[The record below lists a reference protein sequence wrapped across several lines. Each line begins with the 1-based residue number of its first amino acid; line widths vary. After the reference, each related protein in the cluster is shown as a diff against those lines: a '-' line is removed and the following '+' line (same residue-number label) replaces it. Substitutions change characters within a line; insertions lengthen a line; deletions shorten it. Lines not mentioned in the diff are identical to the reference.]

1 MVTEDA
7 ADGETI
13 RDASGLLKAGRR
25 ATKEIMDARRARYR
39 RGGAAIE
46 ARRFLRCG

>member
-13 RDASGLLKAGRR
+13 RLASGLLKAGRR
-25 ATKEIMDARRARYR
+25 ATKEIMGRDIDAAVRRSKL
-39 RGGAAIE
+39 GD
-46 ARRFLRCG
+46 F